1 MSVIDIE
8 QLLSQIADDS
18 PCGEDLEY
26 DPVFVEMEQ
35 LAQGTPERQY
45 GGTIIPAEPP
55 NWGGIKKA
63 ATGLLS
69 RTKDLRVAVYLT
81 RSLLYTDGLEG
92 FRDGLILLR
101 GLIDRFWSDVHP
113 KLDPDDDNDPTLRVN
128 IIAILADPEETLR
141 NIREWPLVVSRVV
154 GRFSYRDIQIAAG
167 DLKPVVAKD
176 DKTPPPSQAL
186 IDSAFQDVDLM
197 ELRDTAR
204 ALASLKENAS
214 AIESLVTDQVGVTQ
228 SVNFE
233 PLRRLAQDMHAV
245 VAGWLSRR
253 GYVEPIIVEAET
265 VDAEESASGDE
276 TVDAGGASKGQ
287 KLVVGELTS
296 RDEVIRALDKMCEY
310 FSRYEPSSPVPF
322 LLKRAKRL
330 MSKDFMEVLRDL
342 APGGTDHAKAILG
355 LDETP
360 TG

>member
-1 MSVIDIE
+1 MMSVIDVE
-8 QLLSQIADDS
+8 QFLSQIAADS

-26 DPVFVEMEQ
+26 DPAFMDMEKS
-35 LAQGTPERQY
+35 AQGTPERQY

-55 NWGGIKKA
+55 DWGSIKKA
-63 ATGLLS
+63 ALGLLS
-69 RTKDLRVAVYLT
+69 RTKDLRVAVYLA
-81 RSLLYTDGLEG
+81 RALLHTDGLEG
-92 FRDGLILLR
+92 FRDGLVLLR
-101 GLIDRFWSDVHP
+101 GLVERFWADVHP
-113 KLDPDDDNDPTLRVN
+113 KLDPDDDYDPTLRVN
-128 IIAILADPEETLR
+128 IIAVLIDPEKTMR
-141 NIREWPLVVSRVV
+141 NLREWPLVASRVV

-167 DLKPVVAKD
+167 ELKPIVAKD
-176 DKTPPPSQAL
+176 DKTPPPSQAI

-204 ALASLKENAS
+204 ALADIKENAS
-214 AIESLVTDQVGVTQ
+214 AIESLVTNQVGVVQ
-228 SVNFE
+228 SINLE
-233 PLRRLAQDMHAV
+233 SLRKLIQDMHTV

-253 GYVEPIIVEAET
+253 GYVEPTVET
-265 VDAEESASGDE
+265 DMTDAEETISE
-276 TVDAGGASKGQ
+276 TADAGGAPKEKGQ

-342 APGGTDHAKAILG
+342 APGGTDHAKSILG
-355 LDETP
+355 LDET
-360 TG
+360 

>member
-8 QLLSQIADDS
+8 QFLSQIAADS

-26 DPVFVEMEQ
+26 DPVFIEMEK

-55 NWGGIKKA
+55 DWGGIKKA
-63 ATGLLS
+63 ALGLLS
-69 RTKDLRVAVYLT
+69 RTKDLRVTVYLT
-81 RSLLYTDGLEG
+81 RALLYTDGLAG
-92 FRDGLILLR
+92 FRDGLTLLR
-101 GLIDRFWSDVHP
+101 GFIEQFWDEVHP
-113 KLDPDDDNDPTLRVN
+113 KLDPDDDYDPTLRVN
-128 IIAILADPEETLR
+128 IVAILIDPEETLR
-141 NIREWPLVVSRVV
+141 SLKEWPLVVSRVV
-154 GRFSYRDIQIAAG
+154 GRFNYRDIQIAAG

-176 DKTPPPSQAL
+176 DKTPPPGQAI

-204 ALASLKENAS
+204 VLASIKENAN
-214 AIESLVTDQVGVTQ
+214 AIEALVTDRVGVTQ
-228 SVNFE
+228 SVDLE
-233 PLRRLAQDMHAV
+233 PLRRLSQDMYTV

-253 GYVEPIIVEAET
+253 GYVEPTVETEMADTDTVSETIGT
-265 VDAEESASGDE
+265 VD
-276 TVDAGGASKGQ
+276 GAKAQ
-287 KLVVGELTS
+287 KLVMGELTN

-342 APGGTDHAKAILG
+342 APGGTDNAKAILG

-360 TG
+360 GG